1 VQFISKPRLL
11 LVFLFL
17 LSQLSWADTDP
28 GQDIEFLEP
37 VPATGVDILIHPN
50 VTYNPQTAHFTYRF
64 RLESLPTS
72 QQPVA
77 SFDFDINRNLDLA
90 GPLGEPSAQELVD
103 AIEELIEWPT
113 EKVWS
118 GMPSVDLPGGYNI
131 LSYGPWG
138 LSGLLQPGESLSGFV
153 VHSTGYPGITTS
165 RVTGDVPPPEGQQVI
180 LGEADL
186 SWPNNAVQK
195 KIVGPTLP
203 FGPSNSPTLIQQS
216 EYLESVAAEALTLSW
231 LDSDIISAL
240 SNVRS
245 RLSGS
250 QNEVAIQEILNTLN
264 VLDQKRGESV
274 SEEGYFLIK
283 PALTKLLHDLGYVP
297 PSQDTWFATK
307 DNILSQRND
316 DDNDGA
322 NRFLTLE
329 KIQGKASRSAIG
341 FDLSGLDT
349 STLSQATL
357 VLTVD
362 PSNQV
367 TGWGNGENVLVRPIV
382 SDWVEGNGINFDT
395 KKKDQV
401 PGDGGGATWSVPQ
414 SGGSN
419 WDGAFLQTVN
429 STSFSVVVTNHYS
442 GTLEFDVTQDIV
454 NGNGNVNGWL
464 LLKERENKGSKISFY
479 SKEGAL
485 LAGDENLA
493 PKLVLSFG
501 QQASSTET
509 PFLHLAQ
516 EKLRTFFISILGVTP
531 TTASQSLHRSG

>member
-1 VQFISKPRLL
+1 MQFISKPRLL

-322 NRFLTLE
+322 NRFLHLRKSKGKPVVLPSVSTFRDWTLPLYH
-329 KIQGKASRSAIG
+329 KR
-341 FDLSGLDT
+341 L
-349 STLSQATL
+349 
-357 VLTVD
+357 
-362 PSNQV
+362 
-367 TGWGNGENVLVRPIV
+367 W
-382 SDWVEGNGINFDT
+382 
-395 KKKDQV
+395 
-401 PGDGGGATWSVPQ
+401 
-414 SGGSN
+414 
-419 WDGAFLQTVN
+419 
-429 STSFSVVVTNHYS
+429 Y
-442 GTLEFDVTQDIV
+442 
-454 NGNGNVNGWL
+454 
-464 LLKERENKGSKISFY
+464 
-479 SKEGAL
+479 
-485 LAGDENLA
+485 
-493 PKLVLSFG
+493 
-501 QQASSTET
+501 
-509 PFLHLAQ
+509 
-516 EKLRTFFISILGVTP
+516 
-531 TTASQSLHRSG
+531 